1 MKKRSLLL
9 VMIGFNTICYAK
21 SVSVTII
28 NNTEATIEKIKITDK
43 KDSIEEISSSLGFG
57 EGKSFDLDSEN
68 SYKIELFDGQGHKY
82 SKKNAFSSGTS
93 KKEAKA
99 NKKESKK
106 PETEQKLQGGEYQV
120 FTESWQ
126 KIIFTDS
133 DFESQG
139 KTDAV
144 KKFFGINGK
153 SKNKKDITQTCA
165 VIVTNSTGKNIDSY
179 CIKQG
184 DVSKGEGSLKFKK
197 GETKTIDIQRNL
209 ETSIIFKSGDYEY
222 LSENLKFTTEN
233 TRLEITDENRI
244 TKNLIEKADDKV
256 HYIWNGTKNTA
267 SKVVNFVSNKIN
279 KKGDSDE

>member
-1 MKKRSLLL
+1 MAYLENKIQGIQPKIENL
-9 VMIGFNTICYAK
+9 VSSDRIE
-21 SVSVTII
+21 I
-28 NNTEATIEKIKITDK
+28 NSTGD
-43 KDSIEEISSSLGFG
+43 
-57 EGKSFDLDSEN
+57 N

-139 KTDAV
+139 KTDTV
-144 KKFFGINGK
+144 KKFFGINGN

-165 VIVTNSTGKNIDSY
+165 VIVINSTGK
-179 CIKQG
+179 
-184 DVSKGEGSLKFKK
+184 
-197 GETKTIDIQRNL
+197 DI
-209 ETSIIFKSGDYEY
+209 
-222 LSENLKFTTEN
+222 ENLKFTTEN

-279 KKGDSDE
+279 KKDLL